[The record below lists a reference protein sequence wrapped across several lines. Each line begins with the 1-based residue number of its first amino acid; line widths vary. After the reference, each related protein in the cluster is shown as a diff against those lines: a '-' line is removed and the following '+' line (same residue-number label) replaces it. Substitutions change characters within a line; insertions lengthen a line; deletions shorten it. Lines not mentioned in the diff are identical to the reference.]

1 MKLAVFNPVMGQMDL
16 EESLKYLSAL
26 GVEAMEMGV
35 GGYPGKNQLD
45 PKVYLDKPEA
55 IVKLKALFQ
64 KYNMEIAALSCH
76 GNPISPDKQ
85 LADSSHND
93 FIDACRLA
101 KQLDVKTVI
110 TFSGCPGGSEID
122 KMPNWVTC
130 SWPEEYQKVLDYQ
143 WNEVL
148 VPYWKN
154 MLSLLDECDVNVAFE
169 MHPGFCVYNPAT
181 MLKLRKLVGSERL
194 GVNFDPSHL
203 FWQQIDPLAAI
214 KELKDCMYHFHAKD
228 TYLDQQNIKIN
239 GVLDTGSYG
248 NLLERSWYFKTVG
261 YGHDQ
266 ILWKQMIN
274 RLKEVGYNGVISIEH
289 EDTVMST
296 NEGLEKAI
304 MFLGDILIREQAS
317 EAWWY

>member
-1 MKLAVFNPVMGQMDL
+1 MKLAIFNPVMGQMDL

-93 FIDACRLA
+93 FIDACKLA

-130 SWPEEYQKVLDYQ
+130 SWPEEYLKVLDYQ

-154 MLSLLDECDVNVAFE
+154 MVSLLNECDVNVAFE

-214 KELKDCMYHFHAKD
+214 KELKDCIYHFHAKD
-228 TYLDQQNIKIN
+228 TYLDQQNIKVN

-266 ILWKQMIN
+266 ILWKQIIN

-289 EDTVMST
+289 EDAVMST

-304 MFLGDILIREQAS
+304 MFLDDILIREQAS